1 MDFNIVREIC
11 NYLIAN
17 INDDISADDIATEF
31 HYNKFYLMRKFK
43 EHTGFTLNEFIN
55 ECRIYN
61 STNPL
66 IFTDDTILKI
76 ALNNG
81 FNSLEYYS
89 EKFKEVIGTSPL
101 RFRKIYTGLLYIAET
116 TKDPEELKEVRDSL
130 EALEEYQTF
139 LNNMGNSPEYSEEEP
154 TISRPKIKIIKT
166 NSSKAA

>member
-116 TKDPEELKEVRDSL
+116 TKDPEE
-130 EALEEYQTF
+130 
-139 LNNMGNSPEYSEEEP
+139 
-154 TISRPKIKIIKT
+154 
-166 NSSKAA
+166 